1 MVDPR
6 VQHVFFPKPERR
18 KGRRK
23 CGSQSSED
31 SFNIKTGIQ
40 SSNAKSIFNYL
51 IKNKV
56 VSLVAVSGADLIN
69 GMMYGWSVVLPKL
82 QEDTSRFT
90 VTEDD
95 VSWLV
100 SVVLIMGFITA
111 PLAGPM
117 AECGGPR
124 RLLMIITLP
133 VAGLWLVQ
141 AYSPYLWL
149 LYLARALMAIC
160 STVVYTVMNPLAAEL
175 FPAHIRGVATALPE
189 VFLCAGLMLSY
200 LLASV
205 LPWDTATAVSAAPFL
220 LLSVMMLLV
229 PESPYWLVRKNKI
242 DAAERSLRLLL
253 GRDGNVAKELEVIMS
268 TTALKQ
274 REIKDQLRELKKK
287 QNAFPVL
294 LLLSIFILRELGG
307 KGPVFYYTVY
317 MFRKAGVQM
326 NAFYCTV
333 FIGIG
338 RLASTCVSA
347 CILDVLGRRPLLVA
361 TALICAVSEGV
372 AGAFLILEVEG
383 TEWVPLASVIVFVIS
398 YGIGLGPIPCAYL
411 GELLPTPVRS
421 LGASLIIFAYS
432 VTLFTISLVFL
443 KEISYLGLGLTLL
456 LYGGANLAI
465 VPLVLLF
472 IPETKGRTLQ
482 DLEKAFT
489 STKKN
494 VQAQGNPAFE
504 IDIMNSVERRPLLVD
519 PVAWCYWIHT
529 NTISFK
535 GLHLLDISVL
545 DWPSEVQHSKWNTR
559 DNVLTGSECELK
571 TGSSSGTNSDHQKQG
586 VGQQLQEI
594 WESEFTPRSHRAQV
608 NASRP
613 PPHSHLGFARTR
625 GCVNRLI
632 YLRSDVTKV
641 DSRKTDT
648 GKTELV

>member
-1 MVDPR
+1 MEAR
-6 VQHVFFPKPERR
+6 VQ
-18 KGRRK
+18 
-23 CGSQSSED
+23 
-31 SFNIKTGIQ
+31 KTPLTSRQ
-40 SSNAKSIFNYL
+40 
-51 IKNKV
+51 V
-56 VSLVAVSGADLIN
+56 VSLIAVSGTDLIN
-69 GMMYGWSVVLPKL
+69 GMMFGWTAVLPKL

-90 VTEDD
+90 VTQDD

-100 SVVLIMGFITA
+100 SVVLIMSFITA
-111 PLAGPM
+111 PLAGPI
-117 AECGGPR
+117 AECVGPR

-189 VFLCAGLMLSY
+189 AFGSAGLLLSY

-205 LPWDTATAVSAAPFL
+205 LPWDTATAVFAVPIL
-220 LLSVMMLLV
+220 PLSFMMLLV

-253 GRDGNVAKELEVIMS
+253 GRDGSVAEELQAIRS
-268 TTALKQ
+268 TTTHGQ
-274 REIKDQLRELKKK
+274 SEVKDQLRELRKK

-294 LLLSIFILRELGG
+294 LTLSIFILRELGG

-338 RLASTCVSA
+338 RFASTCVSA

-383 TEWVPLASVIVFVIS
+383 TEWVPLASVIVFVIG
-398 YGIGLGPIPCAYL
+398 YGIGLGPIPWVYL

-421 LGASLIIFAYS
+421 LGSSIINFGYS
-432 VTLFTISLVFL
+432 ITLFTVSLVFL

-456 LYGGANLAI
+456 LFGGANLLI

-489 STKKN
+489 SKKKI
-494 VQAQGNPAFE
+494 VQEKDNPAFE
-504 IDIMNSVERRPLLVD
+504 MDLPNSAEGRG
-519 PVAWCYWIHT
+519 
-529 NTISFK
+529 NTSSPFDTIAMK
-535 GLHLLDISVL
+535 RKSV
-545 DWPSEVQHSKWNTR
+545 S
-559 DNVLTGSECELK
+559 
-571 TGSSSGTNSDHQKQG
+571 
-586 VGQQLQEI
+586 
-594 WESEFTPRSHRAQV
+594 
-608 NASRP
+608 
-613 PPHSHLGFARTR
+613 
-625 GCVNRLI
+625 
-632 YLRSDVTKV
+632 
-641 DSRKTDT
+641 
-648 GKTELV
+648 